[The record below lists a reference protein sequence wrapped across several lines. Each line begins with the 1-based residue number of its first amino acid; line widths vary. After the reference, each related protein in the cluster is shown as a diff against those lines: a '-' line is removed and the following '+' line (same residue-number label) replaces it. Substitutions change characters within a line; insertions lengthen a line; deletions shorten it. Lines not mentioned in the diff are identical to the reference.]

1 MLHCVVSFIHFVSSI
16 LITFPFFFLFHPKG
30 LTRDQALKVADKVG
44 LKDQRDTTAD
54 MLLKLYDLFL
64 KKDALLVELNPYAE
78 NADGR
83 CTVWCFLKIQL
94 KSLLPAISHASYIF
108 SFL

>member
-1 MLHCVVSFIHFVSSI
+1 M
-16 LITFPFFFLFHPKG
+16 FLLG

-44 LKDQRDTTAD
+44 LKDQRDNTAD
-54 MLLKLYDLFL
+54 MLLKLYELFL

-83 CTVWCFLKIQL
+83 CKGYFNFFVPACSIQ
-94 KSLLPAISHASYIF
+94 SSF
-108 SFL
+108 SRF

>member
-1 MLHCVVSFIHFVSSI
+1 MTV
-16 LITFPFFFLFHPKG
+16 G

-44 LKDQRDTTAD
+44 LKDQRDNTAE

-83 CTVWCFLKIQL
+83 CMYLF
-94 KSLLPAISHASYIF
+94 P
-108 SFL
+108 